1 MASNE
6 QGSANFTLSLYISLQ
21 IQPFQKRAMSDWENE
36 DFDDTPVVKVPK
48 KKWDDEEEDSD
59 SSAPDNWDNSSDESE
74 SGGRRQVQADSGA
87 EREAK
92 KKELLGS
99 DDSEVD
105 EEDIVSRK
113 LQARRAQVASDLQN
127 TEDLFAG
134 LTVKDTQ
141 VADVLNTINP
151 KTQAEFDE
159 FRKALVERIQKT
171 QSQRLYVSF
180 LEGLIRELALPL
192 KDVEV
197 RKFSS
202 VLTTL
207 ANEKQRAARDAAKG
221 KKKGGKKAVVTAP
234 PKEQLDMNDYS
245 RDFDD
250 FDDFM

>member
-1 MASNE
+1 
-6 QGSANFTLSLYISLQ
+6 
-21 IQPFQKRAMSDWENE
+21 MSDWENE

-74 SGGRRQVQADSGA
+74 SEDEDKPKQTAVPAPKPKTKKSLSERIAERQA